1 MSVFRL
7 AMYPASEGDTLMLT
21 WGEAERPRHALVDLG
36 RTKNYRALKPLLK
49 EIANVD
55 LFIITHIDADHI
67 EGAVPLFKEAPPP
80 FAARHVWFNGYAQL
94 ETANERLPPATRV
107 TLGAGQAEKV
117 TAGIVKSG
125 WRWNDQ
131 FASGVVSI
139 NSDEAKQPIDFD
151 DGLSVTLLAPTDRK
165 LADLMPVWADELKA
179 AGLRTTDPDEVAEAL
194 AEGRVRLGGINVED
208 LAKARFK
215 EDATKPNGASIVFIA
230 EYRGKR
236 VLMGADAHPGV
247 MEASLRALGASE
259 SNPYRLDCLK
269 VSHHGSKANTSP
281 GLLKVLD
288 CTCFAFSTDGSH
300 HGHPDPE
307 TIARILRADSVRKK
321 TLIFNF
327 RQDSTDVWDDDDL
340 MARWNYECFFPD
352 DRRDGVEIDLYPSLR
367 RRSAR
372 S

>member
-7 AMYPASEGDTLMLT
+7 AMHPASEGDALMLT
-21 WGEAERPRHALVDLG
+21 WGDGARPRHALVDLG

-49 EIANVD
+49 GIAEID
-55 LFIITHIDADHI
+55 LFTITHIDADHI
-67 EGAVPLFKEAPPP
+67 AGAVPLFKDEPPP
-80 FAARHVWFNGYAQL
+80 FKARDVWFNGYAQL
-94 ETANERLPPATRV
+94 EAANERLPPAARV
-107 TLGAGQAEKV
+107 TLGARQAEKV

-125 WRWNDQ
+125 WRWNAQ
-131 FASGVVSI
+131 FDSGVVSCD
-139 NSDEAKQPIDFD
+139 SPEAKAPIAFD

-165 LADLMPVWADELKA
+165 LADLMPVWADELAA

-194 AEGRVRLGGINVED
+194 SAGRVRLGRINVGD
-208 LAKARFK
+208 LAKASFK
-215 EDATKPNGASIVFIA
+215 EDTTKPNGASIVFIA
-230 EYRGKR
+230 EYHGKR

-247 MEASLRALGASE
+247 TEASLRALGASE

-281 GLLKVLD
+281 ELLKILD

-307 TIARILRADSVRKK
+307 TIARILKADPGRKK

-327 RQDSTDVWDDDDL
+327 RQDSTDAWDDDDL

-352 DRRDGVEIDLYPSLR
+352 DGREGVEIDLYPWLR
-367 RRSAR
+367 RRSE
-372 S
+372 